1 MIQMFLLDKERIK
14 MIFSAAKGD
23 RNINIGPFNI
33 DTTLIYRT
41 VFTNIGDAYSQ
52 FTGKQLLTSAKIRK
66 NTSGMV
72 SQNNDSV
79 SQNDDL

>member
-23 RNINIGPFNI
+23 RNINIGPFNT

-52 FTGKQLLTSAKIRK
+52 FTGKQLFTSAKIRK